1 MYDVRL
7 IEGNTKK
14 YNLSGSPIT
23 KSATLVTELLLRFI
37 RLALGSH
44 S

>member
-14 YNLSGSPIT
+14 FNEPASRIT
-23 KSATLVTELLLRFI
+23 KSATLVSELLLRFI
-37 RLALGSH
+37 Q
-44 S
+44 